1 MGLAEDFVGSVL
13 FDMGDGEE
21 ADVLTFWW
29 LSDFHVPD
37 MESFNGDAATDLTV
51 ADADLKSDW
60 AWSGFDVEIG
70 ASARFA
76 VTRTVAAPDATVD
89 DFTFSWVYY
98 EGATRN
104 QFATNSPS
112 ADVTVTYPVEEE
124 EEEEEEE
131 EGGEEEEADAD
142 SASMIVSSIVS
153 LLS

>member
-1 MGLAEDFVGSVL
+1 MG
-13 FDMGDGEE
+13 
-21 ADVLTFWW
+21 LTFWW

-89 DFTFSWVYY
+89 VSFAGDDFTFSWVYY

-112 ADVTVTYPVEEE
+112 ADVTVTYSVE

-131 EGGEEEEADAD
+131 EGGEEEEEAD

-153 LLS
+153 LLSLFVIFA

>member
-1 MGLAEDFVGSVL
+1 MGMGAGED
-13 FDMGDGEE
+13 

-29 LSDFHVPD
+29 LSDFHVPA

-51 ADADLKSDW
+51 ADGDLKSDW
-60 AWSGFDVEIG
+60 AWSGYDVEIG
-70 ASARFA
+70 ASANAAVDVSFA
-76 VTRTVAAPDATVD
+76 GD

-112 ADVTVTYPVEEE
+112 ADVTVTFP
-124 EEEEEEE
+124 EEEEEE
-131 EGGEEEEADAD
+131 EGESEGGEEESEEESD

-153 LLS
+153 L